1 MAFHGNCPQCGS
13 DIPRERYGTGYAI
26 CECGWYDVSSREQ
39 ARKQAEKK
47 VIHILIGASV
57 AMVLMYA
64 HLLSWGSYAV
74 SIPFTK
80 LAQVTGTL
88 SKSGYEEL
96 AQACIELNKWDCA
109 KDAYLGLYRKTGDSS
124 GLASLAYLQTRLNER
139 DAALS
144 SYAAYVKVGGNDGIS
159 LLRYGKMLEEVGQ
172 MEQAL
177 VIYEKSITARPEIL
191 PVQATTAIVRHLI
204 KKGQYEDAYAR
215 IIAFHESAGNAKGY
229 LNTERLQ
236 LEEALGHARQA
247 NTGKGKAQPVKT
259 QRKLG
264 ANFG

>member
-13 DIPRERYGTGYAI
+13 NIPSERYGTGYAI
-26 CECGWYDVSSREQ
+26 CECGWFDVSSRDLAQ
-39 ARKQAEKK
+39 KQSEKK
-47 VIHILIGASV
+47 VIHVLIGASV
-57 AMVLMYA
+57 VMVLMYA

-80 LAQVTGTL
+80 LAQLTGTL

-109 KDAYLGLYRKTGDSS
+109 KDAYVGVYRKTGDPS
-124 GLASLAYLQTRLNER
+124 GLSSLAHLQSRLNER

-144 SYAAYVKVGGNDGIS
+144 SYAAYVKSGGNDGVA
-159 LLRYGKMLEEVGQ
+159 LLRYAKLLEERGNS
-172 MEQAL
+172 EQAIA
-177 VIYEKSITARPEIL
+177 IYEKSIAARPDIL

-215 IIAFHESAGNAKGY
+215 ILAFHESAGNAKGY

-236 LEEALGHARQA
+236 LEEALGQSRQA
-247 NTGKGKAQPVKT
+247 NAGRNKGQPTKNP
-259 QRKLG
+259 RKVG
-264 ANFG
+264 SNFG